1 MSLAALLIHTV
12 TIANPS
18 VDGGADRYGNP
29 TETTTSTTSKARV
42 EQLKA
47 DEEIV
52 NRDTRLTGYRVYL
65 PADTDVDALS
75 VLTWVDQ
82 GKTLRAIGEPNI
94 VYGARGVHHL
104 ELPCEE
110 VQG

>member
-12 TIANPS
+12 TISNPS
-18 VDGGADRYGNP
+18 VDGGTDRYGNP
-29 TETTTSTTSKARV
+29 TETATEISSKARV

-52 NRDTRLTGYRVYL
+52 DRDTRLTGYRIYL
-65 PADTDVDALS
+65 PAGTAVSATS
-75 VLTWVDQ
+75 TLTWIDEAR
-82 GKTLRAIGEPNI
+82 TLRASGEPNI

-104 ELPCEE
+104 ELPAEE
-110 VQG
+110 IRG